1 MTYQT
6 IPLLRRG
13 TVRFDLLLY
22 LCTDPP
28 KTWTR
33 QSILD
38 EFVDMGHPRSTVGY
52 ALKGLIS
59 RGLISSNREK
69 GQTHFAPTLDG
80 MRAIKPYIQAM
91 KAKA

>member
-6 IPLLRRG
+6 IPTLRRG
-13 TVRFDLLLY
+13 PVRFDVLLY

-28 KTWTR
+28 NTWTR
-33 QSILD
+33 QGILD

-52 ALKGLIS
+52 ALQGLTN

-69 GQTHFAPTLDG
+69 GQTHLAPTLDG
-80 MRAIKPYIQAM
+80 MRAIKPHIQAM
-91 KAKA
+91 TAKA